1 MAIPTDFNGFTPSAG
16 TTLTFK
22 ILGSATT
29 GIWACDVDGT
39 LSATCYKVPVAP
51 NLILFMSQAYTD
63 AQLIAAVT
71 DWLQR
76 MSGKLVGGG
85 AGGQKVETTKQVA
98 FTGNATT

>member
-39 LSATCYKVPVAP
+39 LSATCYQVPIAP
-51 NLILFMSQAYTD
+51 NLILFMDQAYTD
-63 AQLIAAVT
+63 AQLISAVE
-71 DWLQR
+71 DWLKR
-76 MSGKLVGGG
+76 MGGKPVGGG
-85 AGGQKVETTKQVA
+85 AGGQKTEVTKQVA
-98 FTGNATT
+98 FTGNATS

>member
-1 MAIPTDFNGFTPSAG
+1 MAIPTDFNGFTPAAG

-39 LSATCYKVPVAP
+39 LSETCSKVQIGP
-51 NLILFMSQAYTD
+51 NLILFMDQAYTD
-63 AQLIAAVT
+63 AELIPLVR

-76 MSGKLVGGG
+76 MSGVVAGSG
-85 AGGQKVETTKQVA
+85 AGGQTPETTKQIA
-98 FTGNATT
+98 FTGNATS